1 MLHLGRFLAVDLTAC
16 GLLFLACLPCN
27 GRAAVGLGERERG
40 GGEGAVH
47 FLRMGFF
54 SHYYN
59 WVTTLMLRPKVYY
72 SLCEQDMTL

>member
-27 GRAAVGLGERERG
+27 GRAAVGLGERERRRRG
-40 GGEGAVH
+40 SSTFSKDG
-47 FLRMGFF
+47 LP